1 MPSYFVQLLKYV
13 MASVLAEPVTDQ
25 GQKGIYFH
33 SLAYGVPSEGGRG
46 GYFRQAAAVDG
57 MGSGTSFIQDFPLID
72 TRLTLA

>member
-1 MPSYFVQLLKYV
+1 VYFEK
-13 MASVLAEPVTDQ
+13 
-25 GQKGIYFH
+25 
-33 SLAYGVPSEGGRG
+33 LAYGTAAEGGRG